1 MLRRY
6 VMSRVVAGI
15 FGLIMFLT
23 ATFFMAK
30 ALVPGD
36 ITSNFAIGFAGNL
49 NDVREALGLD
59 QPLWKQYLIWLGG
72 ILSFNL
78 GRNPGNPSILSQVLD
93 ALPWTLAMFGLG
105 LGTAFV
111 VGTRVGRWAGWRKS
125 ATTPTT
131 LGAATLTSI
140 FPPWLVFLAFYT
152 TLNLFG
158 FRFFNKMTAL
168 NFDLWDDGQDEAA
181 TMWTI
186 IAIVVGLLLAAHL
199 LGRGIPDRR
208 VRRVW
213 TWASRL
219 AIPVGVYFIWGA
231 LGIRA
236 QAFDLLA
243 FLVLPVG
250 VLFLL
255 SVGDIILVVAASMD
269 GLSSSDFAVSA
280 RAKGLTDRQVRE
292 RHAGRVAMLP
302 ALSRLT
308 ANLPFALGGLV
319 IIEASF
325 GRLGGYR
332 IDIPGVASILFGSL
346 RQRNLLLT
354 LGGLVVVGLI
364 TLLLR
369 IGLDLA
375 VATIDPRVQLEKTRI
390 TYV

>member
-186 IAIVVGLLLAAHL
+186 IAMIVGLLLAAHVV
-199 LGRGIPDRR
+199 GRGIPDRR